1 MPDIWGLAAI
11 ATKFAL
17 YLGILTSAGTVFV
30 AVLFQVANTQRFT
43 VIFAMLALIAT
54 VIGFSLGGA
63 ALTGDASGMTDPEM
77 LGLLWS
83 TPVGTALAYRLVGLA
98 LLIAGLMFGRAG
110 VWLSALGGSLALWSF
125 ASVGH
130 IPDRDMFWLNGLLLI
145 HLAAIALWI
154 GILTPLKR
162 LADLSTTE
170 EAANLGDR
178 FGRMA
183 TVFVPLL
190 ILAGLVMSY
199 VLVGSVAA
207 LIGTGYGQALIVKVA
222 VVAVLLSLGALNKLH
237 FVPKLVNGDA
247 QAAQHLSRSILFEW
261 GAVVIILFTTAVL
274 TSILTLPS

>member
-17 YLGILTSAGTVFV
+17 YLGVLTSTGTVFV
-30 AVLFQVANTQRFT
+30 ALLFQVANTRRFA
-43 VIFAMLALIAT
+43 VSFAMLGLFAA

-63 ALTGDASGMTDPEM
+63 ALTGDVSGMTDPEM

-83 TPVGTALAYRLVGLA
+83 TPVGTAFACRLIGLVLLIIGLMLGRVGL
-98 LLIAGLMFGRAG
+98 
-110 VWLSALGGSLALWSF
+110 WLSAIGGGLALWSF

-178 FGRMA
+178 FGHLA
-183 TVFVPLL
+183 VAFVPIL
-190 ILAGLVMSY
+190 IFAGLLMSY
-199 VLVGSVAA
+199 VLVGSIAA

-222 VVAVLLSLGALNKLH
+222 VFAVLLSLGALNKSH
-237 FVPKLVNGDA
+237 FVPKLMNGDA

-261 GAVVIILFTTAVL
+261 GAVVIILFTTAIL

>member
-30 AVLFQVANTQRFT
+30 ALLFRLANMRRFT
-43 VIFAMLALIAT
+43 VILAILALFAT
-54 VIGFSLGGA
+54 VTGFSLGGA

-77 LGLLWS
+77 LRLLWS
-83 TPVGTALAYRLVGLA
+83 TPVGTALAYRLVGLG
-98 LLIAGLMFGRAG
+98 LLIAGLLFGRSG
-110 VWLSALGGSLALWSF
+110 LWLSALGGGLALWSF

-130 IPDRDMFWLNGLLLI
+130 IPDRGMFWLDVLLLF
-145 HLAAIALWI
+145 HLAAIAVWI

-162 LADLSTTE
+162 LVNASTLE
-170 EAANLGDR
+170 QAANLGDR
-178 FGRMA
+178 FGRLA

-207 LIGTGYGQALIVKVA
+207 LFGTGYGKALIVKVA
-222 VVAVLLSLGALNKLH
+222 VVAVLLGLAASNKLR
-237 FVPKLVNGDA
+237 FVPKLTNGDA
-247 QAAQHLSRSILFEW
+247 QAAQHLSRAISVEW
-261 GAVVIILFTTAVL
+261 IAVIIILLTTATL
-274 TSILTLPS
+274 TSVLTLPA